1 MSLVGVVLVLSPPPQ
16 VLFGHGRP
24 SVRQVADE
32 PPEQQAAIASV
43 ATVVAEDE
51 FVEVCAEVLV
61 GDYSLVGSKQPA
73 LEERRHPVNVRWMT
87 CARVLVPGSAVALA
101 S

>member
-1 MSLVGVVLVLSPPPQ
+1 MSVVGVVLVFSPPPQ

-24 SVRQVADE
+24 RVRQAADE

-51 FVEVCAEVLV
+51 FVEV
-61 GDYSLVGSKQPA
+61 
-73 LEERRHPVNVRWMT
+73 PVEFNLLG
-87 CARVLVPGSAVALA
+87 A
-101 S
+101 